1 MVSSAGK
8 SSLSGWLFF
17 VKVKWFSVEPVTE
30 ILKQVELGTP
40 IAELLRRH
48 VVSEQRYYRW
58 KKLYA
63 GMAPS
68 EARKLREMREH
79 KNVKRKRLVSD
90 LSLDEVMLQD
100 VLQKKLRGLS
110 RSARS

>member
-1 MVSSAGK
+1 M
-8 SSLSGWLFF
+8 
-17 VKVKWFSVEPVTE
+17 KWFSVEPVTE